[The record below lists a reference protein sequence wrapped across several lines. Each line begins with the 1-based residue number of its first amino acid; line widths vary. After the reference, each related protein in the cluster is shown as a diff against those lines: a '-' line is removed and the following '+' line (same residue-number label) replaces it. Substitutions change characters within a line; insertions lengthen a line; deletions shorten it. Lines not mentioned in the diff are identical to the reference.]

1 MTLVLRTRS
10 SHTLAEP
17 WDASFGFKNGITSI
31 ELLGSL
37 SVRTNTPLMLTNFE
51 TLAWWRN
58 KIRRRFYSPYN
69 KLVHRGSYFIC
80 RYFGAEFLVHSANVG
95 SLEISAKIAE
105 YPELRNFM
113 RSAAATKPDIF
124 IDICANLG
132 LYTCILMKNR
142 LVPRAIL
149 FEPDRLN
156 LGANLLINGLLDAN
170 LEIHPVALGAEPGRF
185 RLVPGPERDIG
196 LSQIVE
202 TAPEGQGYEAEVVR
216 FDDFV
221 ALAGQTLA
229 IKIDVERYERKVLAG
244 MARTLRDNRGIVQI
258 EVLEAREET
267 TALMAAA
274 GFRLAQDFGTNL
286 VFRKDRAA

>member
-1 MTLVLRTRS
+1 MR
-10 SHTLAEP
+10 LA
-17 WDASFGFKNGITSI
+17 S
-31 ELLGSL
+31 
-37 SVRTNTPLMLTNFE
+37 R
-51 TLAWWRN
+51 WRN

-69 KLVHRGSYFIC
+69 KLVHRGRYFIC
-80 RYFGAEFLVHSANVG
+80 RYFGAEFLVRSANVG
-95 SLEISAKIAE
+95 GLEISAKIAE
-105 YPELRNFM
+105 HGELKNFM
-113 RSAAATKPDIF
+113 RSAAAIKPDIF
-124 IDICANLG
+124 IDVGANLG

-149 FEPDRLN
+149 FEPDHRN
-156 LGANLLINGLLDAN
+156 RVHLGANLLINGLLDAN
-170 LEIHPVALGAEPGRF
+170 LEIHPVALGGEPGRF

-202 TAPEGQGYEAEVVR
+202 TAPEGQGYDVEVVR

-258 EVLEAREET
+258 EVLEAREDT
-267 TALMAAA
+267 TALMSAA
-274 GFRLAQDFGTNL
+274 GFRLARDFGPNL
-286 VFRKDRAA
+286 VFRKD